1 MRRGDMIN
9 AFEGLLRQELGNSKY
24 VDYLRKYQK
33 MEQLRRTKGEMIKI
47 SDVSEEI
54 YEGLKEKDINVLLQ
68 MQSRLKDTIM
78 LVLRLSK
85 HYIFIVITY
94 FLALAII
101 FSLGEVT
108 YINTI
113 TSVILTIAF
122 FYKTYEFLVN
132 KYSYLD
138 ACIVT
143 AYKTALEKRLQE
155 LKS

>member
-1 MRRGDMIN
+1 MIN

-101 FSLGEVT
+101 FSLGGVA

-138 ACIVT
+138 AYIVI

>member
-1 MRRGDMIN
+1 MIN

-101 FSLGEVT
+101 FSLGEVA

-138 ACIVT
+138 AYIVI

>member
-1 MRRGDMIN
+1 MIN

-138 ACIVT
+138 AYIVI
-143 AYKTALEKRLQE
+143 AYKTALEK
-155 LKS
+155 

>member
-9 AFEGLLRQELGNSKY
+9 AFEGLLRKELGNSKY

-33 MEQLRRTKGEMIKI
+33 MEQLRRTKGERIKI
-47 SDVSEEI
+47 ADVSEEI
-54 YEGLKEKDINVLLQ
+54 YEGLKEKDISVLLQ

-78 LVLRLSK
+78 LVLKLSK

-94 FLALAII
+94 FLALAFI
-101 FSLGEVT
+101 FSLGEVA
-108 YINTI
+108 YINMV

-122 FYKTYEFLVN
+122 FYKTYEFLIN

-138 ACIVT
+138 AYIVI

-155 LKS
+155 LKP

>member
-1 MRRGDMIN
+1 MIN

-138 ACIVT
+138 AYIVI

>member
-33 MEQLRRTKGEMIKI
+33 MEQLRRTKGERIKI
-47 SDVSEEI
+47 ADVSEEI
-54 YEGLKEKDINVLLQ
+54 YEGLKEKDISVLLQ

-78 LVLRLSK
+78 LVLKLSK

-94 FLALAII
+94 FLALAFI
-101 FSLGEVT
+101 FSLGEVA
-108 YINTI
+108 YINMV

-122 FYKTYEFLVN
+122 FYKTYEFLIN

-138 ACIVT
+138 AYIVI

-155 LKS
+155 LKP

>member
-138 ACIVT
+138 AYIVI

>member
-9 AFEGLLRQELGNSKY
+9 AFEGLLRKELGNSKY

-33 MEQLRRTKGEMIKI
+33 MEQLRRTKGERIKI
-47 SDVSEEI
+47 ADVSEEI
-54 YEGLKEKDINVLLQ
+54 YEGLKEKDISVLLQ

-78 LVLRLSK
+78 LVLKLSK

-94 FLALAII
+94 FLALVFI
-101 FSLGEVT
+101 FSLGEVA
-108 YINTI
+108 YINMV

-122 FYKTYEFLVN
+122 FYKTYEFLIN

-138 ACIVT
+138 AYIVI

-155 LKS
+155 LKP

>member
-1 MRRGDMIN
+1 MIN

-85 HYIFIVITY
+85 HYIFIVIMY

-101 FSLGEVT
+101 FSLGEVA

-138 ACIVT
+138 AYIVI

-155 LKS
+155 LKSQ

>member
-1 MRRGDMIN
+1 MIN

-54 YEGLKEKDINVLLQ
+54 YEGLKEKDITVLLQ

-78 LVLRLSK
+78 LVLRLSR

-138 ACIVT
+138 AYIVI

>member
-101 FSLGEVT
+101 FSLGEVA

-138 ACIVT
+138 AYIVI

>member
-1 MRRGDMIN
+1 MIN

-85 HYIFIVITY
+85 HYIFIVIMY

-101 FSLGEVT
+101 FSLGEVA

-138 ACIVT
+138 AYIVI

>member
-1 MRRGDMIN
+1 
-9 AFEGLLRQELGNSKY
+9 
-24 VDYLRKYQK
+24 

-138 ACIVT
+138 AYIVI

>member
-85 HYIFIVITY
+85 HYIFIVIMY

-101 FSLGEVT
+101 FSLGEVA

-138 ACIVT
+138 AYIVI

>member
-1 MRRGDMIN
+1 MIN

-101 FSLGEVT
+101 FSLEEVT

-138 ACIVT
+138 AYIVI

>member
-1 MRRGDMIN
+1 MIN
-9 AFEGLLRQELGNSKY
+9 AFEGLLRKELGNSKY

-33 MEQLRRTKGEMIKI
+33 MEQLRRTKGERIKI
-47 SDVSEEI
+47 ADVSEEI
-54 YEGLKEKDINVLLQ
+54 YEGLKEKDISVLLQ

-78 LVLRLSK
+78 LVLKLSK

-94 FLALAII
+94 FLALVFI
-101 FSLGEVT
+101 FSLGEVA
-108 YINTI
+108 YINMV

-122 FYKTYEFLVN
+122 FYKTYEFLIN

-138 ACIVT
+138 AYIVI

-155 LKS
+155 LKP